1 MQYYAKLVEPQNI
14 DKTNNNAV
22 YRICNLINIYYFCK
36 LA

>member
-22 YRICNLINIYYFCK
+22 YRIRYKFVI
-36 LA
+36 